1 MPAGHAA
8 LAAAVAVV
16 WGVNFVVIDVALGAF
31 PPLLLVALRFT
42 LVGIPAV
49 FLVARPGVG
58 WRWVVAIGATIAAGQ
73 FGILFIAMDQGLPAG
88 LASLVLQLQVFFT
101 VLLAMATLGERP
113 RPLQFIAAGI
123 AFAGIAVIALGRA
136 ENVPLLA
143 CALCVCAALS
153 WAVGNVCTR
162 RAQAPRPVA
171 LLVWTSLVPPLPML
185 ALSLALEG
193 PEAIGDALG
202 GINLGAVGAIG

>member
-16 WGVNFVVIDVALGAF
+16 WGVNFVVIDVALGTF

-42 LVGIPAV
+42 LVVIPAV
-49 FLVARPGVG
+49 FLVGRPGVG

-73 FGILFIAMDQGLPAG
+73 FGFLFIAMDQGLPAG

-113 RPLQFIAAGI
+113 RPLQLVASGI
-123 AFAGIAVIALGRA
+123 AFAGIASSFSGAPRT
-136 ENVPLLA
+136 
-143 CALCVCAALS
+143 CRC
-153 WAVGNVCTR
+153 R
-162 RAQAPRPVA
+162 RARCVS
-171 LLVWTSLVPPLPML
+171 VRR
-185 ALSLALEG
+185 
-193 PEAIGDALG
+193 
-202 GINLGAVGAIG
+202 